1 MKTGFAIMNHQ
12 EIVERIA
19 SFSVLEGV
27 PISQIEWIVERGEL
41 VEIPAGEQIF
51 KRGDSIDRLL
61 IMLDGLFSLK
71 VQQAGQFKE
80 LAQIKTGDV
89 SGALPYSRAQSATGH
104 AFAVTDSKVF
114 TLSVDHFYD
123 LICECHEV
131 TAVLVHL
138 MTDRVRDFSRFQH
151 QSEKL
156 MALGKLSAGL
166 AHELN
171 NPAAAIVRS
180 AESLE
185 KHLGTVPDK
194 LKKVISMEIVD
205 DQIDFVNNL
214 VFGKLSQGINK
225 TESMIARADREDEL
239 TDWLEDNGYGD
250 CYMLAETL
258 ADYRFDVA
266 DLDGLKEKMGE
277 KEFPSMLT
285 WVDNVLTTEKMVG
298 EIKDASKRISTLVN
312 SVKEYSHMDRSG
324 DYEPTDIHIGL
335 RTTLSILNH
344 KVKKNQVTVEENW
357 QTDMPKMAASPGEL
371 NQVWTNIIDNALDAM
386 EEAGGTLTI
395 TTKTVGDNVRVNISD
410 TGKGIP
416 KDIQDRIFEPFFT
429 TKDIGKGT
437 GLGLETVQQIVENHN
452 GTIKLQSQPGNTTF
466 EICLPLKH

>member
-1 MKTGFAIMNHQ
+1 MNQQ
-12 EIVERIA
+12 ELTNRIA
-19 SFSVLEGV
+19 SFPVLQDV
-27 PISQIEWIVERGEL
+27 PRPQIEWIVRRGEL
-41 VEIPAGEQIF
+41 IEITAGDQIF

-61 IMLDGLFSLK
+61 IMIDGVFSMK
-71 VQQAGQFKE
+71 IQQGGQYKE
-80 LAQIKTGDV
+80 LARIETGELT
-89 SGALPYSRAQSATGH
+89 GALPYSRAQSATGN
-104 AFAVTDSKVF
+104 AFAIVNSKVF
-114 TLSVDHFYD
+114 VLDKDHFKD
-123 LICECHEV
+123 LVCECHEL
-131 TAVLVHL
+131 TTVLVHL

-151 QSEKL
+151 QNEKL

-185 KHLGTVPDK
+185 KHLETVPDK
-194 LKKVISMEIVD
+194 LKKVISMEID
-205 DQIDFVNNL
+205 DNQIDFVNEL
-214 VFGKLSQGINK
+214 VFGKLSKGINK
-225 TESMIARADREDEL
+225 TESMLARAQREDEL

-258 ADYRFDVA
+258 ADFDFGA
-266 DLDGLKEKMGE
+266 DDLDVLKERMGV
-277 KEFPSMLT
+277 KEFPSMLS

-324 DYEPTDIHIGL
+324 DYEPTDIHQGL

-344 KVKKNQVTVEENW
+344 KIKKNQVTINEEW
-357 QTDMPKMAASPGEL
+357 DDDLPKMAASPGEL

-386 EEAGGTLTI
+386 EETGGTLTI
-395 TTKTVGDNVRVNISD
+395 HTERVGDQVNVKISD

-416 KDIQDRIFEPFFT
+416 KDIQNRIFEPFFT

-437 GLGLETVQQIVENHN
+437 GLGLETVQRIVENHH
-452 GTIKLQSQPGNTTF
+452 GSIKLESEPGKTTF
-466 EICLPLKH
+466 EFCLPINH

>member
-1 MKTGFAIMNHQ
+1 MNQQ
-12 EIVERIA
+12 ELVNRIA
-19 SFSVLEGV
+19 SFPVLQDV
-27 PISQIEWIVERGEL
+27 PRPQIEWIVRRGEL
-41 VEIPAGEQIF
+41 IEITAGDQIF

-61 IMLDGLFSLK
+61 IMIDGVFSMK
-71 VQQAGQFKE
+71 IQQGGQYKE
-80 LAQIKTGDV
+80 LARIETGELT
-89 SGALPYSRAQSATGH
+89 GALPYSRAQSATGN
-104 AFAVTDSKVF
+104 AFAIVNSKVF
-114 TLSVDHFYD
+114 VLDKDHFKD
-123 LICECHEV
+123 LVCECHEL
-131 TAVLVHL
+131 TTVLVHL

-151 QSEKL
+151 QNEKL

-185 KHLGTVPDK
+185 KHLETVPDK
-194 LKKVISMEIVD
+194 LKKVISMEID
-205 DQIDFVNNL
+205 DNQIDFVNEL
-214 VFGKLSQGINK
+214 VFGKLSKGINK
-225 TESMIARADREDEL
+225 TESMMARAQREDEL

-258 ADYRFDVA
+258 ADFDFGA
-266 DLDGLKEKMGE
+266 DDLDVLKERMGV
-277 KEFPSMLT
+277 KEFPSMLS

-324 DYEPTDIHIGL
+324 DYEPTDIHQGL

-344 KVKKNQVTVEENW
+344 KIKKNQVTINEEW
-357 QTDMPKMAASPGEL
+357 DVDLPKMAASPGEL

-386 EEAGGTLTI
+386 EETGGTLTI
-395 TTKTVGDNVRVNISD
+395 HTERVGDQVNVKISD

-416 KDIQDRIFEPFFT
+416 KDIQNRIFEPFFT

-437 GLGLETVQQIVENHN
+437 GLGLETVQRIVENHH
-452 GTIKLQSQPGNTTF
+452 GSIKLESEPGKTTF
-466 EICLPLKH
+466 EFCLPINH

>member
-1 MKTGFAIMNHQ
+1 
-12 EIVERIA
+12 
-19 SFSVLEGV
+19 
-27 PISQIEWIVERGEL
+27 
-41 VEIPAGEQIF
+41 
-51 KRGDSIDRLL
+51 
-61 IMLDGLFSLK
+61 
-71 VQQAGQFKE
+71 
-80 LAQIKTGDV
+80 
-89 SGALPYSRAQSATGH
+89 
-104 AFAVTDSKVF
+104 
-114 TLSVDHFYD
+114 
-123 LICECHEV
+123 
-131 TAVLVHL
+131 
-138 MTDRVRDFSRFQH
+138 
-151 QSEKL
+151 

-214 VFGKLSQGINK
+214 VFGKLRQGINK

>member
-1 MKTGFAIMNHQ
+1 
-12 EIVERIA
+12 
-19 SFSVLEGV
+19 
-27 PISQIEWIVERGEL
+27 
-41 VEIPAGEQIF
+41 
-51 KRGDSIDRLL
+51 
-61 IMLDGLFSLK
+61 
-71 VQQAGQFKE
+71 
-80 LAQIKTGDV
+80 
-89 SGALPYSRAQSATGH
+89 
-104 AFAVTDSKVF
+104 
-114 TLSVDHFYD
+114 
-123 LICECHEV
+123 
-131 TAVLVHL
+131 
-138 MTDRVRDFSRFQH
+138 
-151 QSEKL
+151 
-156 MALGKLSAGL
+156 
-166 AHELN
+166 
-171 NPAAAIVRS
+171 
-180 AESLE
+180 
-185 KHLGTVPDK
+185 
-194 LKKVISMEIVD
+194 
-205 DQIDFVNNL
+205 
-214 VFGKLSQGINK
+214 
-225 TESMIARADREDEL
+225 
-239 TDWLEDNGYGD
+239 
-250 CYMLAETL
+250 
-258 ADYRFDVA
+258 
-266 DLDGLKEKMGE
+266 
-277 KEFPSMLT
+277 MLT

>member
-1 MKTGFAIMNHQ
+1 
-12 EIVERIA
+12 
-19 SFSVLEGV
+19 
-27 PISQIEWIVERGEL
+27 
-41 VEIPAGEQIF
+41 
-51 KRGDSIDRLL
+51 DRLL
-61 IMLDGLFSLK
+61 IMIDGVFSMK
-71 VQQAGQFKE
+71 IQQGGQYKE
-80 LAQIKTGDV
+80 LARIETGELT
-89 SGALPYSRAQSATGH
+89 GALPYSRAQSATGN
-104 AFAVTDSKVF
+104 AFAIVNSKVF
-114 TLSVDHFYD
+114 VLDKDHFKD
-123 LICECHEV
+123 LVCECHEL
-131 TAVLVHL
+131 TTVLVHL

-151 QSEKL
+151 QNEKL

-185 KHLGTVPDK
+185 KHLETVPDK
-194 LKKVISMEIVD
+194 LKKVISMEID
-205 DQIDFVNNL
+205 DNQIDFVNEL
-214 VFGKLSQGINK
+214 VFGKLSKGINK
-225 TESMIARADREDEL
+225 TESMMARAQREDEL

-258 ADYRFDVA
+258 ADFDFGA
-266 DLDGLKEKMGE
+266 DDLDVLKERMGV
-277 KEFPSMLT
+277 KEFPSMLS

-324 DYEPTDIHIGL
+324 DYEPTDIHQGL

-344 KVKKNQVTVEENW
+344 KIKKNQVTINEEW
-357 QTDMPKMAASPGEL
+357 DDDLPKMAASPGEL

-395 TTKTVGDNVRVNISD
+395 HTERVGDQVNVKISD
-410 TGKGIP
+410 TGNGIP
-416 KDIQDRIFEPFFT
+416 KDIQNRIFEPFFT

-437 GLGLETVQQIVENHN
+437 GLGLETVQRIVENHH
-452 GTIKLQSQPGNTTF
+452 GSIKLESEPGKTTF
-466 EICLPLKH
+466 EFCLPINH

>member
-1 MKTGFAIMNHQ
+1 MNQQ
-12 EIVERIA
+12 ELVNRIT
-19 SFSVLEGV
+19 SFPVLQDV
-27 PISQIEWIVERGEL
+27 PRPQIEWIVRRGEL
-41 VEIPAGEQIF
+41 IEITAGDQIF

-61 IMLDGLFSLK
+61 IMIDGVFSMK
-71 VQQAGQFKE
+71 IQQGGQYKE
-80 LAQIKTGDV
+80 LARIETGELT
-89 SGALPYSRAQSATGH
+89 GALPYSRAQSATGN
-104 AFAVTDSKVF
+104 AFAIVNSKVF
-114 TLSVDHFYD
+114 VLDKDHFKD
-123 LICECHEV
+123 LVCECHEL
-131 TAVLVHL
+131 TTVLVHL

-151 QSEKL
+151 QNEKL

-185 KHLGTVPDK
+185 KHLETVPDK
-194 LKKVISMEIVD
+194 LKKVISMEID
-205 DQIDFVNNL
+205 DNQIDFVNEL
-214 VFGKLSQGINK
+214 VFGKLSKGINK
-225 TESMIARADREDEL
+225 TESMMARAQREDEL

-258 ADYRFDVA
+258 ADFDFGA
-266 DLDGLKEKMGE
+266 DDLDVLKERMGV
-277 KEFPSMLT
+277 KEFPSMLS

-324 DYEPTDIHIGL
+324 DYEPTDIHQGL

-344 KVKKNQVTVEENW
+344 KIKKNQVTINEEW
-357 QTDMPKMAASPGEL
+357 DDDLPKMAASPGEL

-395 TTKTVGDNVRVNISD
+395 HTERVGDQVNVKISD
-410 TGKGIP
+410 TGNGIP
-416 KDIQDRIFEPFFT
+416 KDIQNRIFEPFFT

-437 GLGLETVQQIVENHN
+437 GLGLETVQRIVENHH
-452 GTIKLQSQPGNTTF
+452 GSIKLESEPGKTTF
-466 EICLPLKH
+466 EFCLPINH

>member
-1 MKTGFAIMNHQ
+1 MNQQ
-12 EIVERIA
+12 ELTNRIA
-19 SFSVLEGV
+19 SFPVLQDV
-27 PISQIEWIVERGEL
+27 PRPQIEWIVRRGEL
-41 VEIPAGEQIF
+41 IEITAGDQIF

-61 IMLDGLFSLK
+61 IMIDGVFSMK
-71 VQQAGQFKE
+71 IQQGGQYKE
-80 LAQIKTGDV
+80 LARIETGELT
-89 SGALPYSRAQSATGH
+89 GALPYSRAQSATGN
-104 AFAVTDSKVF
+104 AFAIVNSKVF
-114 TLSVDHFYD
+114 VLDKDHFKD
-123 LICECHEV
+123 LVCECHEL
-131 TAVLVHL
+131 TTVLVHL

-151 QSEKL
+151 QNEKL

-185 KHLGTVPDK
+185 KHLETVPDK
-194 LKKVISMEIVD
+194 LKKVISMEID
-205 DQIDFVNNL
+205 DNQIDFVNEL
-214 VFGKLSQGINK
+214 VFGKLSKGINK
-225 TESMIARADREDEL
+225 TESMMARAQREDEL

-258 ADYRFDVA
+258 ADFDFGA
-266 DLDGLKEKMGE
+266 DDLDVLKERMGV
-277 KEFPSMLT
+277 KEFPSMLS

-324 DYEPTDIHIGL
+324 DYEPTDIHQGL

-344 KVKKNQVTVEENW
+344 KIKKNQVTINEEW
-357 QTDMPKMAASPGEL
+357 DVDLPKMAASPGEL

-386 EEAGGTLTI
+386 EETGGTLTI
-395 TTKTVGDNVRVNISD
+395 HTERVGDQVNVKISD

-416 KDIQDRIFEPFFT
+416 KDIQNRIFEPFFT

-437 GLGLETVQQIVENHN
+437 GLGLETVQRIVENHH
-452 GTIKLQSQPGNTTF
+452 GSIKLESEPGKTTF
-466 EICLPLKH
+466 EFCLPINH

>member
-1 MKTGFAIMNHQ
+1 MNQQ
-12 EIVERIA
+12 ELTNRIA
-19 SFSVLEGV
+19 SFPVLQDV
-27 PISQIEWIVERGEL
+27 PRPQIEWIVRRGEL
-41 VEIPAGEQIF
+41 IEITAGDQIF

-61 IMLDGLFSLK
+61 IMIDGVFSMK
-71 VQQAGQFKE
+71 IQQGGQYKE
-80 LAQIKTGDV
+80 LARIETGELT
-89 SGALPYSRAQSATGH
+89 GALPYSRAQSATGN
-104 AFAVTDSKVF
+104 AFAIVNSKVF
-114 TLSVDHFYD
+114 VLDKDHFKD
-123 LICECHEV
+123 LVCECHEL
-131 TAVLVHL
+131 TTVLVHL

-151 QSEKL
+151 QNEKL

-185 KHLGTVPDK
+185 KHLETVPDK
-194 LKKVISMEIVD
+194 LKKVISMEID
-205 DQIDFVNNL
+205 DNQIDFVNEL
-214 VFGKLSQGINK
+214 VFGKLSKGINK
-225 TESMIARADREDEL
+225 TESMMARAQREDEL

-258 ADYRFDVA
+258 ADFDFGA
-266 DLDGLKEKMGE
+266 DDLDVLKERMGV
-277 KEFPSMLT
+277 KEFPSMLS

-324 DYEPTDIHIGL
+324 DYEPTDIHQGL

-344 KVKKNQVTVEENW
+344 KIKKNQVTINEEW
-357 QTDMPKMAASPGEL
+357 DDDLPKMAASPGEL

-386 EEAGGTLTI
+386 EETGGTLTI
-395 TTKTVGDNVRVNISD
+395 HTERVGDQVNVKISD

-416 KDIQDRIFEPFFT
+416 KDIQNRIFEPFFT

-437 GLGLETVQQIVENHN
+437 GLGLETVQRIVENHH
-452 GTIKLQSQPGNTTF
+452 GSIKLESEPGKTTF
-466 EICLPLKH
+466 EFCLPINH